1 VGVSGAVRTA
11 RAYADLVVLG
21 IGGVAVL
28 VAAWWLGLR
37 HPASARLDDDIRLAF
52 GAHID
57 AAALPNR
64 MLGWVS
70 SGPVLLLVF
79 AAAAAA
85 LLQRHLR
92 LAMAVPA
99 FAGVSMWAASYLR
112 EEKFERA
119 PGTPVVPLTLPST
132 HTTVALVMAVA
143 LVAGLP
149 GIARPAGSLVG
160 GFFAGTVGIG
170 VLARQW
176 QRPSDVL
183 AAAGLVMIVAA
194 LALTA
199 GARYSALPKARAAG
213 FDRAVGHP
221 ALAVVGAGLAAWRW
235 WAAGLEP
242 LHGSRAHTLFFGSIV
257 VVALAVGLAI
267 GLCAVVAD
275 RHILPGSTWWPT
287 RSPRRAGTKEGS

>member
-1 VGVSGAVRTA
+1 MGVSGPVRTA

-28 VAAWWLGLR
+28 VAAWWLELR

-99 FAGVSMWAASYLR
+99 FAGVSMWAAGYLR

-132 HTTVALVMAVA
+132 HTTVALVIGVA
-143 LVAGLP
+143 LVVGLP
-149 GIARPAGSLVG
+149 TSSRDAS
-160 GFFAGTVGIG
+160 
-170 VLARQW
+170 
-176 QRPSDVL
+176 
-183 AAAGLVMIVAA
+183 AA
-194 LALTA
+194 
-199 GARYSALPKARAAG
+199 
-213 FDRAVGHP
+213 RAVGHP

-242 LHGSRAHTLFFGSIV
+242 LQGSRAHTLFFGSIV